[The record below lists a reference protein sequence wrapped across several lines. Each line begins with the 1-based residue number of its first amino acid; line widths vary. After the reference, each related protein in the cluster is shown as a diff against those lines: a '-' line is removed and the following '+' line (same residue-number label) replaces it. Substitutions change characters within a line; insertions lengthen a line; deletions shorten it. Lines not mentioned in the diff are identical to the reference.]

1 MKSKQSKGTVKAE
14 LKQATRGMGASQPEQ
29 INGVGQ
35 GKGWR
40 GRSPAPQEPGE
51 MIEPKGRHAK
61 KKATE
66 KA

>member
-1 MKSKQSKGTVKAE
+1 MKSKQSKGAVKAE
-14 LKQATRGMGASQPEQ
+14 LKKATRDVDANQMEQ

-61 KKATE
+61 RKTTE